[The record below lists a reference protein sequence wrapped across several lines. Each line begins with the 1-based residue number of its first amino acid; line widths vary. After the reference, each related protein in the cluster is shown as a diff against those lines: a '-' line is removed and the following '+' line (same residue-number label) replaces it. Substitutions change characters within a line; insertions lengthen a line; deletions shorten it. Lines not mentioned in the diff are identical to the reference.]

1 MQPHNF
7 ANLEALNSAYIL
19 KNAEYEAIQK
29 TIDADEASLNEHKK
43 EAEILEKSGTL
54 LDLMANNQRKEACK
68 KLEDVCTYA
77 LQYATGRNLK
87 MKIDMTMLRNKVAA
101 EISVLKPDTGVE
113 NFPMDGG
120 GGGLADIISMAL
132 RFTLLSTYSSP
143 VIDGPVIFDEPAKN
157 VSLDYIANVADFLM
171 RAAKDFDRQIIL
183 STHNDYIAAA
193 APKRYRFSL
202 DENDITKIEVE
213 AQEEEGQNNEQ
224 SNEDS

>member
-1 MQPHNF
+1 MRPHNF
-7 ANLEALNSAYIL
+7 ANLDVLNNQYIL
-19 KNAEYEAIQK
+19 KSAEFEAISK
-29 TIDADEASLNEHKK
+29 SILADEHCLENHKK
-43 EAEILEKSGTL
+43 EAEVLEKSGTL
-54 LDLMANNQRKEACK
+54 LDLMANNQRKDACK

-77 LQYATGRNLK
+77 LQYATGRNLN

-143 VIDGPVIFDEPAKN
+143 VVDGPVIFDEPAKN
-157 VSLDYIANVADFLM
+157 VSADYIANVADFLI
-171 RAAKDFDRQIIL
+171 RASRDFDRQIIL
-183 STHNDYIAAA
+183 STHNDYIASA

-202 DENDITKIEVE
+202 DENDRTRIEVE
-213 AQEEEGQNNEQ
+213 TQEE
-224 SNEDS
+224 

>member
-1 MQPHNF
+1 MRPHNF
-7 ANLEALNSAYIL
+7 ANLDVLNNQYIL
-19 KNAEYEAIQK
+19 KSAEFEAISK
-29 TIDADEASLNEHKK
+29 SILADERCLENQKK
-43 EAEILEKSGTL
+43 EAEVLEKSGTL
-54 LDLMANNQRKEACK
+54 LDLMANNQRKDACK

-77 LQYATGRNLK
+77 LQYATGRNLN

-143 VIDGPVIFDEPAKN
+143 VVDGPVIFDEPAKN
-157 VSLDYIANVADFLM
+157 VSADYIANVADFLI
-171 RAAKDFDRQIIL
+171 RASRDFDRQIIL
-183 STHNDYIAAA
+183 STHNDYIASA

-202 DENDITKIEVE
+202 DENDRTKIEVE
-213 AQEEEGQNNEQ
+213 TQEE
-224 SNEDS
+224 